1 MNRSPAASGRP
12 LVELL
17 HTPPHPCD
25 YLPGR
30 EAVMQVAVPPAG
42 ASGHLLYE
50 ALLERGFRR
59 SGPHVY
65 RPGCPG
71 CRACLPVRIPVDRFR
86 PSRAQRRNLRRNA
99 DLSWRAVPGRP
110 GEEHFRL
117 YRRYLAARHPG
128 GGMDEP
134 TVVAYRDFLFAG
146 WLPTVCYEL
155 RLRGRLLAVA
165 VTDRLP
171 CSLSAVYTF
180 YEPEEARRGLGVH
193 AVLRQVEEAR
203 RLGLRWLY
211 LGYWI
216 RECRKM
222 SYKGRYRPLEVLQ
235 AGRWRCLEAGP
246 NRGGDALQAAGDEAN

>member
-1 MNRSPAASGRP
+1 MTRRAAPSGGPGPAAETR
-12 LVELL
+12 LELL

-30 EAVMQVAVPPAG
+30 EAVMQVLVPPLG
-42 ASGHLLYE
+42 AVGPFLYE
-50 ALLERGFRR
+50 ALLARGFRR

-71 CRACLPVRIPVDRFR
+71 CRACLPARIPVDRFR
-86 PSRAQRRNLRRNA
+86 PDRAQRRNLRRNA
-99 DLSWRAVPGRP
+99 GLRWQAAPGRP
-110 GEEHFRL
+110 SEEHFAL

-134 TVVAYRDFLFAG
+134 SFEAYRDFLFAA

-155 RLRGRLLAVA
+155 RLGGRLLAVA

-171 CSLSAVYTF
+171 ASLSAVYTF
-180 YEPEEARRGLGVH
+180 YEPEEASRGLGVH
-193 AVLRQVEEAR
+193 ALLRQVAEAR

-216 RECRKM
+216 RECPKM

-235 AGRWRCLEAGP
+235 GGRWRLLGPGEAP
-246 NRGGDALQAAGDEAN
+246 PHC